1 MDKKFIASEK
11 ESLTANIGLMS
22 ERLNFLIKNA
32 DFTNHNEK
40 LLLSD
45 LLNEYARNI
54 ETETK
59 NYTYL
64 LWWQTKVYYKIAQI
78 FWYFDKT
85 LTICKSLLIIV
96 YTIR

>member
-1 MDKKFIASEK
+1 MNKKLITSEK
-11 ESLTANIGLMS
+11 ESLTADIKLMS

-32 DFTNHNEK
+32 DFKNDNEK
-40 LLLSD
+40 LLLTD

-64 LWWQTKVYYKIAQI
+64 L
-78 FWYFDKT
+78 
-85 LTICKSLLIIV
+85 
-96 YTIR
+96 

>member
-1 MDKKFIASEK
+1 MNKKLIASEK
-11 ESLTANIGLMS
+11 ESLTADIKLIS

-32 DFTNHNEK
+32 DFKNDNEK
-40 LLLSD
+40 LLLTD

-64 LWWQTKVYYKIAQI
+64 L
-78 FWYFDKT
+78 
-85 LTICKSLLIIV
+85 
-96 YTIR
+96 

>member
-1 MDKKFIASEK
+1 MNKKLIASEK
-11 ESLTANIGLMS
+11 ESLTADIKLMS

-32 DFTNHNEK
+32 DFKNDNEK
-40 LLLSD
+40 LLLTD

-64 LWWQTKVYYKIAQI
+64 L
-78 FWYFDKT
+78 
-85 LTICKSLLIIV
+85 
-96 YTIR
+96 